1 MERKDM
7 GMNDIL
13 PPELI
18 HRIFLRVPAK
28 DLFRLRFVS
37 KLWHSLISDGHFAES
52 HYNLY
57 SAASSHSYYFLVH
70 DYTKAC
76 FVQLHTLFDVPAAP
90 TTLKEIPL
98 VINPDHKVPYGFGFD
113 ASRDDYLVVLSWPDN
128 YNQHHLDCFS
138 LRTNSWI
145 NLDAALPK
153 SMGTWKQQFY
163 GLFLHGAIHWL
174 CYSSQ
179 DYIDDAILIF
189 DLKERSFSKISMPK
203 QLVGCSPINL
213 TILGGCLALYWYH
226 DDITEIWVMKEYK
239 VPSSWILICEIPCGN
254 YLPLCISNGSNIIAL
269 NFELGPLNSPRMF
282 RTT

>member
-90 TTLKEIPL
+90 TTLKEVSLPPKKNSFL
-98 VINPDHKVPYGFGFD
+98 VLVSWDPAEAFFSSTSNHIFLLYGT
-113 ASRDDYLVVLSWPDN
+113 
-128 YNQHHLDCFS
+128 H
-138 LRTNSWI
+138 
-145 NLDAALPK
+145 
-153 SMGTWKQQFY
+153 
-163 GLFLHGAIHWL
+163 
-174 CYSSQ
+174 
-179 DYIDDAILIF
+179 
-189 DLKERSFSKISMPK
+189 
-203 QLVGCSPINL
+203 
-213 TILGGCLALYWYH
+213 
-226 DDITEIWVMKEYK
+226 
-239 VPSSWILICEIPCGN
+239 
-254 YLPLCISNGSNIIAL
+254 
-269 NFELGPLNSPRMF
+269 
-282 RTT
+282 

>member
-1 MERKDM
+1 M
-7 GMNDIL
+7 GSC
-13 PPELI
+13 
-18 HRIFLRVPAK
+18 RGFL
-28 DLFRLRFVS
+28 LFNEQP
-37 KLWHSLISDGHFAES
+37 H
-52 HYNLY
+52 
-57 SAASSHSYYFLVH
+57 FLVIWNPLTGSSKTISYSH
-70 DYTKAC
+70 IVSRIK
-76 FVQLHTLFDVPAAP
+76 
-90 TTLKEIPL
+90 IPL

-269 NFELGPLNSPRMF
+269 NFELGYCVHTDSLLPFPGDVKDKDKKKK
-282 RTT
+282 TDH